1 LDPEHPPTSDPP
13 RAAAELSPLAPLG
26 REEYI
31 EQSHFFRTL
40 GERLEQN
47 APAQEVLR
55 SVREE
60 VLATT
65 KLPMALDFLLAELRH
80 EGVMASAM
88 TQLGHYFTPFQ
99 TFVVHEAEN
108 ERGRFDLRLGL
119 AILSREAEYRAGE
132 PTRQG
137 VFLYQF
143 EALCRNRLGYDRG
156 LEAVARDPAY
166 DETWREWIRR
176 VRRQVGM
183 VDIADLIYV
192 HSEYYR
198 QRAAA
203 GGEPE
208 PGPDQRFASV
218 PSARLASTSEPA
230 ERAGS
235 SERAGASRPP
245 AGRPAEPSMAPLQS
259 VALFGEREGRIA
271 LANRHKDPLF
281 LFSSLHRQLG
291 YPEVPRPR
299 PADTQQ
305 ALLPQ
310 LARRLEQLEMRLR
323 LVEEEQRGGID
334 LTKFYAHPGQDQ
346 SHEGDVI

>member
-1 LDPEHPPTSDPP
+1 VITALDSEHPPASSSTATGAS
-13 RAAAELSPLAPLG
+13 LLAPLG

-40 GERLEQN
+40 GERLQEN
-47 APAQEVLR
+47 VPAQEVLR

-60 VLATT
+60 ILATT

-80 EGVMASAM
+80 EGVIAPAM

-99 TFVVHEAEN
+99 AFVVQEAEN
-108 ERGRFDLRLGL
+108 DRGRFDLRLGL
-119 AILSREAEYRAGE
+119 AILSREAEYRASQ

-137 VFLYQF
+137 MFLYQF

-166 DETWREWIRR
+166 DATWQEWIRR

-192 HSEYYR
+192 HSDYYR
-198 QRAAA
+198 QRA
-203 GGEPE
+203 
-208 PGPDQRFASV
+208 
-218 PSARLASTSEPA
+218 
-230 ERAGS
+230 
-235 SERAGASRPP
+235 
-245 AGRPAEPSMAPLQS
+245 EPSSTP
-259 VALFGEREGRIA
+259 VDGPALFGEREGRIA

-291 YPEVPRPR
+291 YPEVPHPR
-299 PADTQQ
+299 PTDTQQ

-310 LARRLEQLEMRLR
+310 LARRLEQMEMRLK

-334 LTKFYAHPGQDQ
+334 LTKFYARP
-346 SHEGDVI
+346 EGIEPHDSDMI